1 MGVLRLLRW
10 RKIWALLRRD
20 GRLLWRGLWHPA
32 SPWWFRLAIV
42 LMLAYAISPIDL
54 LPDWI
59 PLLGWADDVLLLSW
73 GASCLRQRLPASL
86 RLALEQR

>member
-1 MGVLRLLRW
+1 
-10 RKIWALLRRD
+10 
-20 GRLLWRGLWHPA
+20 
-32 SPWWFRLAIV
+32 
-42 LMLAYAISPIDL
+42 MLAYAISPIDL